1 MPRTKL
7 DIPNLPASIT
17 AERDGEIG
25 FLRLSR
31 PEKRNAL
38 NDTLVF
44 GIEAYFAGAAGRTS
58 ARWSCSGEAT
68 ISRRVSI
75 CPN

>member
-1 MPRTKL
+1 MPRTKI

-17 AERDGEIG
+17 AERDGDIG

-38 NDTLVF
+38 NDTLVM
-44 GIEAYFAGAAGRTS
+44 GIEAYFAG
-58 ARWSCSGEAT
+58 
-68 ISRRVSI
+68 
-75 CPN
+75 

>member
-7 DIPNLPASIT
+7 DIPNLPASLT

-38 NDTLVF
+38 DDTLVC
-44 GIEAYFAGAAGRTS
+44 GIETFFAACPTTS
-58 ARWSCSGEAT
+58 APSCCTARAI
-68 ISRRVSI
+68 ISPPASI
-75 CPN
+75 SPN